1 MNFFNDVKVEASNF
15 LLYLKGS
22 KLLILILSLF
32 IFFAYGFPLTQF
44 TLSIDEENAMFSE
57 DDYAISVWSEQGRYG
72 ISLIKY
78 LFNTIHGNSLTN
90 TFLALIFLLA
100 TALIWAYNFN
110 IVRKVNKKWD
120 TGALIFTL
128 VFLTF
133 PAYAENIGFSMMSFE
148 FGFGWI
154 AIALSGL
161 FLTRWVLFQKSIYYA
176 IAAILLNIF
185 AISIY
190 QSFIGV
196 LISFIVMVTLLHVIA
211 RDTEGKR
218 FSLSELFKIMLKY
231 AVIFGLSVIVYKIIE
246 YIFLLF
252 LPPSAYITSFYH
264 WGYYS
269 PDVIIKDLLNY
280 FGRVLS
286 GKMIYGSW
294 VIIPTMFVLLIAL
307 IINVYQSVKQKSKKR
322 PFASISILIVLLAI
336 SPFVMPILLGTPLLI
351 RVNLAISIFVACTW
365 LYVYEMLKNK
375 KSVYRAALVVFI
387 LYVGFSQS
395 WSISRLFYGDYN
407 RYQEDVAMAQQVN
420 FRIQELRK
428 DENSQEPI
436 VFLGN
441 YKPVDRVNIIKQEV
455 IGYSFFEWDNINYNR
470 MINFMHSLGYK
481 YVIPTQQQRELA
493 IRNSTKMPAW
503 PLKGSV
509 ALKDGLIMV
518 NLSEDAQKYNVTLYK
533 ENELKN
539 EKKIVES
546 TIKFNEGKVENS
558 SSVDVKENESTLV
571 LKSSEGDPAFSFTL
585 KQEINKSKFNYVSF
599 EITSNVEDDIQ
610 IFFPADNGQ
619 YSEQMSSYISVKKG
633 ENKIYAEL
641 PLVNTVLKG
650 FRIDPPASS
659 KIILEKVDLIKLK

>member
-1 MNFFNDVKVEASNF
+1 MNFFNDIKVEASNF
-15 LLYLKGS
+15 LQYLKES

-78 LFNTIHGNSLTN
+78 IFNTIHGNSLTN
-90 TFLALIFLLA
+90 TFLALVFLLV

-110 IVRKVNKKWD
+110 IVRKVKQKWD

-154 AIALSGL
+154 AIAVSGL

-176 IAAILLNIF
+176 VGAIVLNIF

-196 LISFIVMVTLLHVIA
+196 LISSIVMVTLLHVIS
-211 RDTEGKR
+211 RDTEDER
-218 FSLSELFKIMLKY
+218 FSLSELFKVMVKY
-231 AVIFGLSVIVYKIIE
+231 AVVFALSVIVYKIIE

-269 PDVIIKDLLNY
+269 PAIIIKDLLNY

-307 IINVYQSVKQKSKKR
+307 ILNMYKAIKQKNKKR
-322 PFASISILIVLLAI
+322 PFSSIAILIILLAI
-336 SPFVMPILLGTPLLI
+336 SPFAMPILLGTPLLI

-375 KSVYRAALVVFI
+375 KTVYRAGLVIFI

-395 WSISRLFYGDYN
+395 WAISRLFYGDYN

-428 DENSQEPI
+428 DETSQEPV

-441 YKPVDRVNIIKQEV
+441 YKQVDRVNIIKQEV

-493 IRNSTKMPAW
+493 IRNSTNMPVW

-518 NLSEDAQKYNVTLYK
+518 NLSEDAQKYNVTLHK
-533 ENELKN
+533 ENDLKN
-539 EKKIVES
+539 KKKIVAS
-546 TIKFNEGKVENS
+546 TIKLKEGQVDYS
-558 SSVDVKENESTLV
+558 SSIYLKENGSSLV
-571 LKSSEGDPAFSFTL
+571 LKSSDGDPAFSFTL
-585 KQEINKSKFNYVSF
+585 KKEIKKSDFNYVLF
-599 EITSNVEDDIQ
+599 EITSDVEDDIQ

-619 YSEQMSSYISVKKG
+619 YSEQMSSFISVKKG
-633 ENKIYAEL
+633 KNQIYAEL
-641 PLVNTVLKG
+641 PLVDTVLKG

-659 KIILEKVDLIKLK
+659 KITIEKVELIKSE